1 MRTAVDT
8 NILSALW
15 SGEPLASTVSEV
27 LDQAATDGGLVICAA
42 VYAELLAHPKA
53 KLDFVDDFLSST
65 GISIDFDLGEPVW
78 REASVRFAKYA
89 TRRRASRGG
98 RAKRLLADF
107 IVGTHALLRAD
118 RLLTLDQSRYSRDFP
133 ELEQITCG

>member
-1 MRTAVDT
+1 MRTAIDT

-15 SGEPLASTVSEV
+15 SGEPLASAVSEV
-27 LDQAATDGGLVICAA
+27 LDQAATDGGLVVSAV

-53 KLDFVDDFLSST
+53 KLDFVDGFLSST

-78 REASVRFAKYA
+78 REASIRFSKYA
-89 TRRRASRGG
+89 NRRRASRGG

-107 IVGTHALLRAD
+107 IVGAHALLSAD
-118 RLLTLDQSRYSRDFP
+118 RLLTLDRSRYSRDFP
-133 ELEQITCG
+133 ELQQITCG